1 MSKQYDFTDLVL
13 LIGNNPL
20 PNYVV
25 TKFFHLTNK
34 NLQRI
39 WLIHSEKTKF
49 YPGTGQ
55 YAEDIKNVLK
65 NEFRKA
71 NVDYIKGC
79 LPDVSQASQIVA
91 EIQKIFS
98 EEQTQ
103 IRSVHLNYT
112 GGTKAM
118 SVHIYRALDNMFGE
132 GFSASYLD
140 ARDYHMK
147 FDKNPDLITGD
158 LRKLIQLSDNDLF
171 KLHNIEIITKGGE
184 YLDSLG
190 DKSISDDIMQCLAE
204 LANKNKL
211 LDLRNWFTDAN
222 QGGLIKEGKKDR
234 NLIDRVLAQYSLPN
248 NPELFAYLSMF
259 PRNDR
264 FCDKEGKWIYDN
276 FDKNVN
282 SNLLRKFNEGGWLE
296 SYVAWVLR
304 KHNRNNKN
312 NIISNIKLKTIGNTG
327 SDKFEIDV
335 LAINGYQI
343 CGISCGTPIKYDKE
357 GKERLSNSLKNKGFE
372 IILRSSQI
380 GGEEARSALVTLLE
394 RRIAANLE
402 NDLRAAT
409 GAGQDKFILLGR
421 DDLPEEKMWKKLE
434 KHIYQ

>member
-158 LRKLIQLSDNDLF
+158 LRKLIQLNNSDLF
-171 KLHNIEIITKGGE
+171 RLHNSEVIAKGGA
-184 YLDSLG
+184 YLDSLQ
-190 DKSISDDIMQCLAE
+190 DQSLSENIMQNLAK
-204 LANKNKL
+204 LANINKL

-222 QGGLIKEGKKDR
+222 QCGLFKAGKKDR
-234 NLIDRVLAQYSLPN
+234 NHMDRALAQYSLSN
-248 NPELFAYLSMF
+248 NPELFDYLSVF
-259 PRNDR
+259 PGNDR
-264 FCDKEGKWIYDN
+264 FADREGNWIYNN
-276 FDKNVN
+276 FDKNAN

-296 SYVAWVLR
+296 SYVVWVLQ
-304 KHNRNNKN
+304 KHIRNHEDISSNIELKTKN
-312 NIISNIKLKTIGNTG
+312 NMG
-327 SDKFEIDV
+327 SKRFEVDV
-335 LAINGYQI
+335 LVKNGYQI
-343 CGISCGTPIKYDKE
+343 CGISCGTAIKYENGQEKL
-357 GKERLSNSLKNKGFE
+357 KLSNSLKNKGFE

-394 RRIAANLE
+394 HRIATNLE

-409 GAGQDKFILLGR
+409 GAGRDKFILLGR
-421 DDLPEEKMWKKLE
+421 DDLPEEKMWKKLK